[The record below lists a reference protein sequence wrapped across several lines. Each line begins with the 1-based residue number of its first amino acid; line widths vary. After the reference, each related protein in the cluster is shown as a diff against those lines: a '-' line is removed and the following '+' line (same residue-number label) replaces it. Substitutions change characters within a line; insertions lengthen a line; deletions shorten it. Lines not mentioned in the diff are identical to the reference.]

1 MGIKKEIL
9 NEEQLILNRTVKEI
23 DGIIKSL
30 GNELKS
36 NNTNDVLLEKT
47 NRKFIKSYLVAKNNP
62 YFGRIDT
69 YEDGKRETFYIG
81 YSSIAKDK
89 SQDIVYSWK
98 SSIGDLYAQFHGGKS
113 DIQIIRENNEKYNFN
128 VILKRALNI
137 EGLKVRKYSDTVS
150 DLAREQFGS
159 TEDSELYD
167 DFLIDILNGRNNET
181 QLKDIVM
188 TIQREQNEIIRLPI
202 DNSIIVQGVAGSGK
216 SSIALTRISY
226 LLTRYKDKIRSEDIV
241 ILAPNEMFINY
252 MQGVMPT
259 LEIVDIPQFTF
270 KTLSKYILED
280 LDVDIFVDPV
290 NNLSEVVNG
299 DSGVVSNYKNSIN
312 FKNKI
317 DSYLEEFK
325 YQFIKNLKEF
335 KYFDPISNT
344 EIILSREQIIKR
356 YDDLSYLS
364 LMKRNQEI
372 FKYVEKWVDS
382 LLISKQEE
390 LKKEFEN
397 VIKVIFNGLPKTS
410 PLRKQ
415 AYDSIE
421 KVYTYR
427 NRILR
432 EEINQKWKEYKS
444 SWERFELFTVY
455 KRILVL
461 EDLYQLSNKDV
472 NNKIFR
478 KHLEYD
484 DLAPLIYLDV
494 LLNGTK
500 KQYKHIVVD
509 ESQDLS
515 PFQVYVLKLLSNS
528 MTLLGDVTQNLY
540 LEKGIN
546 NWTELIDN
554 VFSNDRVS
562 FIEINTSYRSTNP
575 IMEGANLI
583 AKNGILQAPKIVP
596 IGRKGEKISIEK
608 LYDPSRLPEHIIDSI
623 KVLQKKGFK
632 KIAVV
637 HKDLK
642 RSVSLHE
649 SIDKQFLS
657 IQLVTDSIQPVTED
671 VIIIPSF
678 LTKGL
683 EFDAVIIPN
692 ANTKNYGENEMDAKL
707 LFVSLTRAQHYVKV
721 FYHQQL
727 STLMDGIETTEI
739 MREEEDYSFL

>member
-1 MGIKKEIL
+1 MKKEII
-9 NEEQLILNRTVKEI
+9 NEEQMILDNTVYEI

-30 GNELKS
+30 GEELKN
-36 NNTNDVLLEKT
+36 NNTNDVLLERT
-47 NRKFIKSYLVAKNNP
+47 NRNFINRYQVAKNNP
-62 YFGRIDT
+62 YFGRIDI
-69 YEDGKRETFYIG
+69 YEDGKRETYYIG
-81 YSSIAKDK
+81 YSSIAKEK

-98 SSIGDLYAQFHGGKS
+98 SSIGDLYAQFHGGES
-113 DIQIIRENNEKYNFN
+113 EVQILKENNEKYNFN
-128 VILKRALNI
+128 VLFKRALQI
-137 EGLKVRKYSDTVS
+137 EELKVKKYSDTIS
-150 DLAREQFGS
+150 ELAREEFGS
-159 TEDSELYD
+159 MEDNVMHD

-181 QLKDIVM
+181 QLKDIVT

-226 LLTRYKDKIRSEDIV
+226 LLTRYRDKMVSEDIG

-252 MQGVMPT
+252 IKGVMPT
-259 LEIVDIPQFTF
+259 LEIENIPQFTF
-270 KTLSKYILED
+270 KMLSKRILD
-280 LDVDIFVDPV
+280 NIDTHVFVDPI
-290 NNLSEVVNG
+290 NNLSEVING
-299 DSGVVSNYKNSIN
+299 KSKSEILSKYKNSLE

-325 YQFIKNLKEF
+325 NQFINNIKEF
-335 KYFDPISNT
+335 KYFDPISKT
-344 EIILSREQIIKR
+344 EIILSHGQIIKK

-364 LMKRNQEI
+364 LMERNHEI
-372 FKYVEKWVDS
+372 FKYVENWVDS

-390 LKKEFEN
+390 LKKEFDN
-397 VIKVIFNGLPKTS
+397 VIKIIFNDLPKNS

-421 KVYTYR
+421 KVYAYR
-427 NRILR
+427 SRILR
-432 EEINQKWKEYKS
+432 EELNRNWKEYKA
-444 SWERFELFTVY
+444 SWEKFELISVY

-461 EDLYQLSNKDV
+461 EDLYQVNNKDV
-472 NNKIFR
+472 TNKVFK

-484 DLAPLIYLDV
+484 DLSPLIYLK
-494 LLNGTK
+494 LLLYGTK

-509 ESQDLS
+509 EAQDLS
-515 PFQVYVLKLLSNS
+515 PFQVYILKLLSNS

-540 LEKGIN
+540 MEKGIN
-546 NWTELIDN
+546 NWTELIDS
-554 VFSNDRVS
+554 VFSNDKVS
-562 FIEINTSYRSTNP
+562 FIKINTSYRSTNP

-583 AKNGILQAPKIVP
+583 AQNGKLNAPTIVP

-608 LYDPSRLPEHIIDSI
+608 LYNPLGLPDQIISSI
-623 KVLQKKGFK
+623 KSLQKKGLN

-649 SIDKQFLS
+649 RLVKQFSS

-692 ANTKNYGENEMDAKL
+692 ANSKNYGENELDAKL
-707 LFVSLTRAQHYVKV
+707 LFVSITRAQHYVKV

-727 STLMDGIETTEI
+727 SSLMEGIETSEI
-739 MREEEDYSFL
+739 IMEEDYSFL